1 MNVLI
6 VEDNPSLSGIIQAS
20 MIVSRIDT
28 IDTPNIGAILG
39 HIQVNDTHIVFFD
52 YDTDQDKA
60 LALLHGL
67 KHLDASVEVVF
78 IGSPLG
84 DLTVM
89 ELINHGLTEYMAK
102 PVKPSTVLNL
112 IKKVSDRKKLRQET
126 FQLERRLAKKYFFQG
141 IVGKNPYMLEIF
153 SLIEKIARF
162 FSTILITGETGTGK
176 DMISQAIHAMSRTQ
190 NRTLVICDCVSIP
203 DSLIESELFGYAK
216 GAFTGAD
223 RDKKGLFAQ
232 ADEGI
237 IFLDEIG
244 DIPHTFQAKLLRV
257 IETREYRPLGT
268 TDTRT
273 ANVRIIA
280 STNRD
285 LRECVRSGTF
295 REDLFHRLNKVE
307 IHLPPLREKPED
319 IPLLVGYFL
328 DIFNEKFEK
337 QIRGVSRR
345 VQKLFL
351 KYEWPG
357 NIRELENVLERASML
372 CMKDFIDIEDL
383 PGELQERFASKAHL
397 PFLGRDQLTSL
408 DDLERDYIQYLLDV
422 TGHNLQ
428 KSAKILGISRT
439 TLYNKLGKYGI
450 ARKPVLR
457 TK

>member
-6 VEDNPSLSGIIQAS
+6 VEENPTLSGIIQAS
-20 MIVSRIDT
+20 MLVSRIDT
-28 IDTPNIGAILG
+28 IDTPKIGAILG

-60 LALLHGL
+60 MDLLHGL
-67 KHLDASVEVVF
+67 KHLDANVEVVF
-78 IGSPLG
+78 TGSPLG

-89 ELINHGLTEYMAK
+89 ELINHGLTEYLAK
-102 PVKPSTVLNL
+102 PVRPPTILNL
-112 IKKVSDRKKLRQET
+112 IKKVSERKRLRQET

-153 SLIEKIARF
+153 SLIEKIAQY

-176 DMISQAIHAMSRTQ
+176 DMIAQAIHAMSRTQ

-223 RDKKGLFAQ
+223 KDKKGLFAQ

-237 IFLDEIG
+237 ILLDEIG
-244 DIPHTFQAKLLRV
+244 DIPHAFQAKLLRV
-257 IETREYRPLGT
+257 LETHEYRPLGT
-268 TDTRT
+268 TETRK

-285 LRECVRSGTF
+285 LRESVRNGSF

-328 DIFNEKFEK
+328 EIFNGKFEK
-337 QIRGVSRR
+337 LIRGVSRR

-383 PGELQERFASKAHL
+383 PEELQERFASKTHL
-397 PFLGRDQLTSL
+397 PFLGRDQLTTL
-408 DDLERDYIQYLLDV
+408 DDLERDYILYLLDV

-439 TLYNKLGKYGI
+439 TLYNKLKKYGI
-450 ARKPVLR
+450 ERKPSQ
-457 TK
+457 

>member
-328 DIFNEKFEK
+328 EIFNEKFEK

>member
-1 MNVLI
+1 
-6 VEDNPSLSGIIQAS
+6 
-20 MIVSRIDT
+20 
-28 IDTPNIGAILG
+28 
-39 HIQVNDTHIVFFD
+39 
-52 YDTDQDKA
+52 
-60 LALLHGL
+60 
-67 KHLDASVEVVF
+67 
-78 IGSPLG
+78 
-84 DLTVM
+84 M
-89 ELINHGLTEYMAK
+89 ELINHGLTEYLAK
-102 PVKPSTVLNL
+102 PVRPPTILNL
-112 IKKVSDRKKLRQET
+112 IKKVSERKRLRKET

-153 SLIEKIARF
+153 SLIEKIAQY

-176 DMISQAIHAMSRTQ
+176 DMIAQAIHAMSRTQ

-203 DSLIESELFGYAK
+203 DSLIESELFGYVK

-223 RDKKGLFAQ
+223 KDKKGLFAQ

-237 IFLDEIG
+237 ILLDEIG
-244 DIPHTFQAKLLRV
+244 DIPHAFQAKLLRV
-257 IETREYRPLGT
+257 LETHEYRPLGT
-268 TDTRT
+268 TETRR

-285 LRECVRSGTF
+285 LRECVRNGSF

-328 DIFNEKFEK
+328 DIFNGKFEK
-337 QIRGVSRR
+337 LIRGVSRR

-383 PGELQERFASKAHL
+383 PEELQERFASKTHL
-397 PFLGRDQLTSL
+397 PFLGRDQLTTL
-408 DDLERDYIQYLLDV
+408 DDLERDYILYLLDE

-439 TLYNKLGKYGI
+439 TLYNKLEKYGI
-450 ARKPVLR
+450 KRKPS
-457 TK
+457 

>member
-6 VEDNPSLSGIIQAS
+6 VEENPTLSGIIQAS
-20 MIVSRIDT
+20 MLVSRIDT
-28 IDTPNIGAILG
+28 IDTPKIGAILG

-67 KHLDASVEVVF
+67 KHLDANVEVVF
-78 IGSPLG
+78 TGSPLG

-89 ELINHGLTEYMAK
+89 ELINHGLTEYLAK
-102 PVKPSTVLNL
+102 PVRPPTILNL
-112 IKKVSDRKKLRQET
+112 IKKVSERKRLRQET

-153 SLIEKIARF
+153 SLIEKIAQY

-176 DMISQAIHAMSRTQ
+176 DMIAQAIHAMSRTQ

-223 RDKKGLFAQ
+223 KDKKGLFAQ

-237 IFLDEIG
+237 ILLDEIG
-244 DIPHTFQAKLLRV
+244 DIPHAFQAKLLRV
-257 IETREYRPLGT
+257 LETREYRPLGT
-268 TDTRT
+268 TETRR

-285 LRECVRSGTF
+285 LRECVRNGTF
-295 REDLFHRLNKVE
+295 RDDLFHRLNKVE

-328 DIFNEKFEK
+328 EIFNKKFEK
-337 QIRGVSRR
+337 LIRGVSRR

-383 PGELQERFASKAHL
+383 PEELQERFASKTHL
-397 PFLGRDQLTSL
+397 PFLGRDQLTTL
-408 DDLERDYIQYLLDV
+408 DDLERDYILYLLDV

-439 TLYNKLGKYGI
+439 TLYNKLEKYGI
-450 ARKPVLR
+450 ERKPS
-457 TK
+457 

>member
-6 VEDNPSLSGIIQAS
+6 VEENPTLSGIIQAS
-20 MIVSRIDT
+20 MLVSRIDT
-28 IDTPNIGAILG
+28 IDTPKIGAILG

-60 LALLHGL
+60 MDLLYGL
-67 KHLDASVEVVF
+67 KHLDANVEVVF
-78 IGSPLG
+78 TGSPLG

-89 ELINHGLTEYMAK
+89 ELINHGLTEYLAK
-102 PVKPSTVLNL
+102 PVRPPTILNL
-112 IKKVSDRKKLRQET
+112 IKKVSERKRLRQET

-153 SLIEKIARF
+153 SLIEKIAQY

-176 DMISQAIHAMSRTQ
+176 DMIAQAIHAMSRTQ

-223 RDKKGLFAQ
+223 KDKKGLFAQ

-237 IFLDEIG
+237 ILLDEIG
-244 DIPHTFQAKLLRV
+244 DIPHAFQAKLLRV
-257 IETREYRPLGT
+257 LETHEYRPLGT
-268 TDTRT
+268 TETRR

-285 LRECVRSGTF
+285 LRECVRNGSF

-337 QIRGVSRR
+337 LIRGVSRR

-383 PGELQERFASKAHL
+383 PEELQERFASKTHL
-397 PFLGRDQLTSL
+397 PFLGRDQLTTL
-408 DDLERDYIQYLLDV
+408 DDLERDYILYLLDV

-439 TLYNKLGKYGI
+439 TLYNKLEKYGI
-450 ARKPVLR
+450 ERKPS
-457 TK
+457 